1 MNTRSIRFSQVS
13 PTARQPTRA
22 VLRVLFGTSWLV
34 ALTAISIRA
43 GQVATG
49 SRAEGT
55 KPLAGR
61 KRASRDQAEA
71 GSTASPDPQ
80 ATAKEQAIGSTTGL
94 GIAGQATQE
103 ALEILARSVV
113 TGPHHVVARSLAV
126 NQADAVARPED
137 PSSQNGA
144 AFWEVWLLHQDHLL
158 RQCLRIMSGNMADA
172 EDALSSAMMRAS
184 SRYEI
189 YADEIINQRAWLSRL
204 VRNSCIDHFRAEQ
217 RRHRLLERHAP
228 GSNARHYTEPQ
239 PVPPAGAT
247 LQPSPEQKAID
258 RSLLSRLAEDIRC
271 LPDHLRRPLMMR
283 FLQDKSYAEIAEA
296 LGLSNAAVRKRIQ
309 LARQRLRKTRV

>member
-1 MNTRSIRFSQVS
+1 MTTRSIRFSQVS

-22 VLRVLFGTSWLV
+22 VLHVLFGTSWLV

-49 SRAEGT
+49 SRDERT
-55 KPLAGR
+55 RPLAGR
-61 KRASRDQAEA
+61 KRALQDKAEA
-71 GSTASPDPQ
+71 GSTASSDPQ
-80 ATAKEQAIGSTTGL
+80 ATTEKQAIGSTTGFA
-94 GIAGQATQE
+94 IADQATQE
-103 ALEILARSVV
+103 ALQILARSVAP
-113 TGPHHVVARSLAV
+113 GPDPVVAQSLAV
-126 NQADAVARPED
+126 TQVEAVAQPQS

-144 AFWEVWLLHQDHLL
+144 AFWDVWLLHQDHLL
-158 RQCLRIMSGNMADA
+158 RQCLRIMSGNVADA

-184 SRYEI
+184 SRYEV

-204 VRNSCIDHFRAEQ
+204 VRNSCIDHFRGEQ
-217 RRHRLLERHAP
+217 RRHRLLEKHAP
-228 GSNARHYTEPQ
+228 GSSARHYTEPQ

-258 RSLLSRLAEDIRC
+258 RSLLSRLAEDIRR
-271 LPDHLRRPLMMR
+271 LPEHLRRPLMMR
-283 FLQDKSYAEIAEA
+283 FLQDKSYAEIAET

-309 LARQRLRKTRV
+309 LARQRLRQTRV

>member
-1 MNTRSIRFSQVS
+1 MTTRSIRFSQVS

-22 VLRVLFGTSWLV
+22 VLSVLFGTSWLV

-43 GQVATG
+43 GQMATG
-49 SRAEGT
+49 SRVEDTRPPAALE
-55 KPLAGR
+55 
-61 KRASRDQAEA
+61 RASPDGHEA
-71 GSTASPDPQ
+71 GSTAQPEPQ
-80 ATAKEQAIGSTTGL
+80 AAAGEQANLSTAGL
-94 GIAGQATQE
+94 DIAGQATRE
-103 ALEILARSVV
+103 ALRILARSVA
-113 TGPHHVVARSLAV
+113 TGPENVVAQSLAV
-126 NQADAVARPED
+126 NRAEAVAGPEG

-144 AFWEVWLLHQDHLL
+144 AFWDVWLLHQDHLL
-158 RQCLRIMSGNMADA
+158 RQCLRIMSGNVADA

-184 SRYEI
+184 SRYET

-228 GSNARHYTEPQ
+228 GSSARYYTEPQ

-258 RSLLSRLAEDIRC
+258 RSLLSRLAEDMRR